1 MGLLRFLFWAALFLV
16 ATFAF
21 TVLFEHG
28 TSDYFENAR
37 KESDTLRK
45 TFQTK
50 VERKKDE
57 SDRVG
62 R

>member
-28 TSDYFENAR
+28 PTDFAENAR
-37 KESDTLRK
+37 KESQTLQK
-45 TFQTK
+45 MFETK
-50 VERKKDE
+50 VERKKDD
-57 SDRVG
+57 SDRLG

>member
-1 MGLLRFLFWAALFLV
+1 MGLIRFLFWAAIFLV
-16 ATFAF
+16 ATFGF

-28 TSDYFENAR
+28 PTDFSENAR
-37 KESDTLRK
+37 KESETLRK
-45 TFQTK
+45 MFETK

-57 SDRVG
+57 SDRLG

>member
-28 TSDYFENAR
+28 PTDYFANAQ
-37 KESDTLRK
+37 KESKTLQK
-45 TFQTK
+45 MFETK

-57 SDRVG
+57 SDRLG

>member
-1 MGLLRFLFWAALFLV
+1 MGLLRLLFWTALFLV

-28 TSDYFENAR
+28 PSDYVENAR
-37 KESDTLRK
+37 KESDVLRK
-45 TFQTK
+45 MFATK
-50 VERKKDE
+50 VERKKDD
-57 SDRVG
+57 SDRLG